1 MEKFIMEKSLVSNT
15 FKRDYTCIAPI
26 PEKVW
31 QDPLYFIAFGF
42 GTGTMP
48 FAPGTFGT
56 LMAVPIYLLMAPLRP
71 LSYLILLVAIIT
83 FSMWLCGKVTKEIGV
98 EDHQGMN
105 LDEIVGYLV
114 TMFYI
119 PFGWGWMLAGFVLF
133 RLFDIWKPWP
143 INLVDRHVHGGIG
156 MILDDVL
163 AGVFSCALLSMA
175 AYIKVYL

>member
-1 MEKFIMEKSLVSNT
+1 MEKSIMEKSLVT
-15 FKRDYTCIAPI
+15 DIFKRDYTNIAPI

-42 GTGTMP
+42 GTGTIP

-56 LMAVPIYLLMAPLRP
+56 LLAIPIYLLMAPLRP
-71 LSYLILLVAIIT
+71 LPYFILLLAIIAL
-83 FSMWLCGKVTKEIGV
+83 SMWICGKVTKEIGV
-98 EDHQGMN
+98 ADHQGMN

-119 PFGWGWMLAGFVLF
+119 PLGWGWMLAGFVLF

-143 INLVDRHVHGGIG
+143 INLVDRNVHGGVGI
-156 MILDDVL
+156 ILDDVL
-163 AGVFSCALLSMA
+163 AGLFSCVILFLIA
-175 AYIKVYL
+175 VF